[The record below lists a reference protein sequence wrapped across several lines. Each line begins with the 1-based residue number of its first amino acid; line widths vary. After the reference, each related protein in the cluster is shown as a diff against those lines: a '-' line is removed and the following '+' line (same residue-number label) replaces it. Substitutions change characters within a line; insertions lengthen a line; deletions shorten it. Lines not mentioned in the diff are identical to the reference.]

1 MTKFLVY
8 KYLTYF
14 DSSKH
19 KSLDK
24 KHIINFSKAGIDV
37 LRVACQE
44 KCWIQLHRTTEAEIS
59 CFSDKR

>member
-24 KHIINFSKAGIDV
+24 KYIINFSKA
-37 LRVACQE
+37 
-44 KCWIQLHRTTEAEIS
+44 
-59 CFSDKR
+59 